1 MRKIKNNKNIFP
13 KICTVQKNVVNLHTS
28 NESNDIGEMAEW
40 SIAAVLK
47 TVEGHTS
54 GGSNPSLSAKVFQ
67 FWKAFLLYV
76 QAVWWLLG
84 GCRNLMGESINIGS
98 VEI

>member
-1 MRKIKNNKNIFP
+1 MFKFGRWLKVCSGAKNKNNKNIFL

-28 NESNDIGEMAEW
+28 NESNDTGEMAEW

-54 GGSNPSLSAKVFQ
+54 GGSNPSLSA
-67 FWKAFLLYV
+67 
-76 QAVWWLLG
+76 
-84 GCRNLMGESINIGS
+84 INAENQQITK
-98 VEI
+98 